1 MANGRTE
8 MKVGADGV
16 AVITIGNPPVNALS
30 IDGDF
35 LLVLL
40 FLTPPPSPHRSGI
53 WDNLIIDLDVVKG
66 VLLL

>member
-1 MANGRTE
+1 MTKGGTE
-8 MKVGADGV
+8 MNVGADGV

-40 FLTPPPSPHRSGI
+40 FLTPPLRCGI